1 MHLEWCNM
9 PKTDTCLKCGSTA
22 HELKTI
28 VLPTKK
34 THESQ
39 VGVDMFYLKICTDC
53 GYTEMYSAKA
63 IDKIKKTIP
72 NFSK

>member
-1 MHLEWCNM
+1 MA
-9 PKTDTCLKCGSTA
+9 KTDTCLKCGSTA

-39 VGVDMFYLKICTDC
+39 VGVDMF
-53 GYTEMYSAKA
+53 
-63 IDKIKKTIP
+63 
-72 NFSK
+72 